1 MIPLFRVH
9 LTLVQQI
16 NLIEK
21 CGLPGFDRKLR
32 RNMVP
37 QYNCL
42 NFIEQ
47 KDTFGP
53 LFLSK
58 NFDSYRN
65 SWQITGICS
74 HQENL
79 CFELKISLQMK
90 LGKKFLRHF
99 FKTDTFIVVHIF
111 SIYLIPI

>member
-1 MIPLFRVH
+1 MIPLFSRVH

-42 NFIEQ
+42 NSIEQ

-53 LFLSK
+53 LFSSK

-65 SWQITGICS
+65 SWQIIEICT

-90 LGKKFLRHF
+90 LGKKFLRQHF
-99 FKTDTFIVVHIF
+99 FEN
-111 SIYLIPI
+111 